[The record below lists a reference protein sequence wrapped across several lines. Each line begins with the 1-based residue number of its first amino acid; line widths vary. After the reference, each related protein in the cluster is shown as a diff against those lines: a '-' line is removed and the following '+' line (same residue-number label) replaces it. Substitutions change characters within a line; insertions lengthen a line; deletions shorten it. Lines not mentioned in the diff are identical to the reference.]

1 MPEND
6 DFIQYCMSNYKVPFY
21 ALNEFKNDMSTVT
34 NIKKM
39 LSRYLTSN
47 KINERLILN
56 HVITLNN
63 VFGIEATNII
73 LFYKLEKK
81 FYPAIKS
88 ILIFLNIYTKSSL
101 TIFVEKD
108 EKLHSMFKRTS

>member
-1 MPEND
+1 MNDND
-6 DFIQYCMSNYKVPFY
+6 DFVQYCIKNYKARFFS
-21 ALNEFKNDMSTVT
+21 LDEFKKDLSTVT

-47 KINERLILN
+47 KINERLVLN

-63 VFGIEATNII
+63 IFGVEATNVI
-73 LFYKLEKK
+73 LFYKLEDK

-88 ILIFLNIYTKSSL
+88 ILIFLNIYIQSNL
-101 TIFVEKD
+101 THRIKQDVELTNLL
-108 EKLHSMFKRTS
+108 EIS